1 MGYYAN
7 DTSQGYKTTARA
19 GEKLLPCYCSET
31 KAGAKL
37 GLGLGLGLAIGLGLG
52 LGLVLGLAIGLGLG
66 ARARASYRASYR
78 ARVRASYRAR
88 VRASYRAR
96 VRASYR
102 ARVRA
107 SYRARARVRARVRVR
122 ASYRARARARTRA
135 YLRSFIIRVVAHML
149 VLLLREAMA
158 VTLVSV
164 SSSRTFLLSSV
175 EVKNM
180 KLPSRAGRV
189 WVLILY
195 LQVNNKLFSIPVNRP
210 YLGGTVPL
218 LLPLSHHP
226 TFTPFCLTFLNPLQ
240 LTTK

>member
-66 ARARASYRASYR
+66 ARARASY
-78 ARVRASYRAR
+78 RASYRAR

>member
-1 MGYYAN
+1 MIRV
-7 DTSQGYKTTARA
+7 RA
-19 GEKLLPCYCSET
+19 TKPQLGPAEKLLPCYCSET

-66 ARARASYRASYR
+66 ARARASY
-78 ARVRASYRAR
+78 RASYRAR